1 MEKNI
6 FITDVNIEKV
16 RNLKNIEI
24 ELDNEKKKHL
34 ILTGKNGSGKTS
46 TIESMVSFIKNI
58 ENIANFKKNLEISLG
73 NLEYSKQNNRDLE
86 EIEERGK
93 SVKYWKD
100 KISNLNQGID
110 IKFNLPIEIV
120 VENIKNGE
128 LITAYYKAERIFKAD
143 IPKQIEKVELKENYQ
158 IEDAPRKEFVK
169 YLLDLKATQA
179 FSRTGNKQDK
189 AEKIERWFIKFEEL
203 LREIFDSETL
213 KLIFDEETFKFK
225 LQEDGKEPFDFNT
238 LSSGYS
244 AVLDIIVD
252 IIIRM
257 EKKTG
262 KNFNF
267 DMQGIVLIDEI
278 ETHLHLELQKRILKL
293 LTTIFPNIQYIIT
306 THSPFILN
314 SLENTVI
321 YDLEKNIMV
330 KDGLA
335 NLPYEGIVEGYFN
348 VDTLSAKLKENF
360 EEYKNLV
367 NKEKLND
374 EDFSRIGELEMYLD
388 EIPDYLALGLNSEYN
403 KLKNDLRNRDDIDG

>member
-16 RNLKNIEI
+16 RNLKKIEI
-24 ELDNEKKKHL
+24 KLDNKRKKHL

-58 ENIANFKKNLEISLG
+58 ENISSYKKNLEISLG
-73 NLEYSKQNNRDLE
+73 NLEYSKQNNHNLE

-110 IKFNLPIEIV
+110 IKFNLPIKTV
-120 VENIKNGE
+120 VENIKSGE

-213 KLIFDEETFKFK
+213 KLVFDEETFKFK
-225 LQEDGKEPFDFNT
+225 LQEEGKEPFDFNT

-321 YDLEKNIMV
+321 YDLEKSIMV

-388 EIPDYLALGLNSEYN
+388 EIPDYLALGLNSQYN